1 MNNEFLKRVLSS
13 IILIPLVF
21 FVILMGSYYF
31 ILFIMLCYL
40 LSFYEWYFLSKEKNY
55 QLPGFIFLVVSMITA
70 IYLRLYYSEDYF
82 YFLFIILICVAT
94 DIGGYA
100 FGKLFKGPKLTKVSP
115 NKTYS
120 GVIGSYLCSLTVS
133 YFFILYFQNFLIIE
147 INLFLVTVL
156 VSSVS
161 QIGDIILSYF
171 KRLSNLKDTG
181 KLIPGHGGILDRVD
195 GMIFALPF
203 SNLLILI

>member
-55 QLPGFIFLVVSMITA
+55 QLPGFIFLVISMITA

>member
-1 MNNEFLKRVLSS
+1 
-13 IILIPLVF
+13 
-21 FVILMGSYYF
+21 
-31 ILFIMLCYL
+31 
-40 LSFYEWYFLSKEKNY
+40 
-55 QLPGFIFLVVSMITA
+55 MITA

>member
-55 QLPGFIFLVVSMITA
+55 QLPGLIFLVISMITA

>member
-31 ILFIMLCYL
+31 ILLIMLCYL

-55 QLPGFIFLVVSMITA
+55 QLPGFIFLVISMITA

>member
-55 QLPGFIFLVVSMITA
+55 QLPGFIFLVISMITA

-203 SNLLILI
+203 LNFFFLI